1 MEIQQKKNTG
11 FLVLDIPTILFTFA
25 YMNRLEK
32 HIAAIIALCKQYKVK
47 KLFVFGSVL
56 TNRFNEKSD
65 IDFLV
70 DFNKQEI
77 EDYFDNFFDFKYA
90 LEKLLDRDIDL
101 VEEQTIRNP
110 YLRKN
115 IDNTKALIYGGAY

>member
-1 MEIQQKKNTG
+1 MEIQQKNTG
-11 FLVLDIPTILFTFA
+11 FLVLDIPTILLTFA

-101 VEEQTIRNP
+101 VEEQTIKNP

>member
-1 MEIQQKKNTG
+1 MEIQQKNTG
-11 FLVLDIPTILFTFA
+11 FLVLDIPTILLTFA
-25 YMNRLEK
+25 YMNRIEK